1 MATDKTFTGSS
12 SRTAGNDPIEGIDPG
27 GTHSTKPG
35 QRDKTAPK
43 APDPTVE
50 QSVQSGDRN
59 TEREARSG
67 KPKLP

>member
-12 SRTAGNDPIEGIDPG
+12 TRTSGNDPIEGIDPG

-43 APDPTVE
+43 ASDPKVE
-50 QSVQSGDRN
+50 QKVQSGDRN
-59 TEREARSG
+59 TELESRTG
-67 KPKLP
+67 KPELP